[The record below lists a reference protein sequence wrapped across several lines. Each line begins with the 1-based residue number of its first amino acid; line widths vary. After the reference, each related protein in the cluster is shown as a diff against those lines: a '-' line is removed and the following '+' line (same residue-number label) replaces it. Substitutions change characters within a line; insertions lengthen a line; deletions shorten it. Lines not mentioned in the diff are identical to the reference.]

1 MPNDKY
7 MMAKCKKGTS
17 MNMIIL
23 TAHEMTFSHNWRMK
37 NMKMIISHDRRMI

>member
-23 TAHEMTFSHNWRMK
+23 TAHENDIFT
-37 NMKMIISHDRRMI
+37 